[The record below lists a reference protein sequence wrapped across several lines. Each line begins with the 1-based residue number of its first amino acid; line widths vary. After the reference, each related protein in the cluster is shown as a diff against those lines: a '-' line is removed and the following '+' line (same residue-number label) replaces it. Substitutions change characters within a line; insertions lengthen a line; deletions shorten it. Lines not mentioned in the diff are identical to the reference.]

1 MSCRVA
7 GPRFWLFTG
16 CLTAEFVKAGSKGEE
31 WQDWVGGGDNRD
43 SWQGGGGDGDQGG
56 GSVLLPPALR
66 GRLLRSHWQ
75 VGA

>member
-16 CLTAEFVKAGSKGEE
+16 CLTAEFVKAGGKGEE
-31 WQDWVGGGDNRD
+31 WQDWEGGGDNRAR
-43 SWQGGGGDGDQGG
+43 QGGGGDGDQGG

-66 GRLLRSHWQ
+66 GRFLRSHWQ